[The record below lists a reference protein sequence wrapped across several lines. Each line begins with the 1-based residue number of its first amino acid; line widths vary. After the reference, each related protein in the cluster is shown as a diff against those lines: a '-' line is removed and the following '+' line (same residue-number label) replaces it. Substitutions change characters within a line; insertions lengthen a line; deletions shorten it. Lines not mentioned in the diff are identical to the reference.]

1 MRVLASP
8 VAFCTLLAC
17 AGLAR
22 AEGIETPQPSPH
34 ARVEQRI
41 GLTDVAV
48 DYSSPGVKGRKIWG
62 ELVPF
67 DKPWRTGANA
77 ATKLIASRDFSF
89 GGAAVKAG
97 TYSLYT
103 VPGKTSWAVVLGAN
117 AEVWGTEVADKDKV
131 VAQVTVKPT
140 ALAQPRERMIFL
152 FSDATEGSANLDL
165 EWEKLRVRVP
175 ITVDTKGQ
183 VNASIEKTMADAWR
197 PYQTA
202 ARYLLES
209 GGDLDRAL
217 GYIDRSIAI
226 TSSWQNNLYRA
237 QILAKKGQKAEAHA
251 AALQAQNLGAGDQG
265 YEGFG
270 KDQVAKVIAET
281 K

>member
-1 MRVLASP
+1 MRLASITI
-8 VAFCTLLAC
+8 CSLLA
-17 AGLAR
+17 AATVH

-48 DYSSPGVKGRKIWG
+48 DYSSPGVKNRKIWG
-62 ELVPF
+62 ELVPY

-77 ATKLIASRDFSF
+77 ATKLSASRDFTF
-89 GGAAVKAG
+89 GGTPVKAG
-97 TYSLYT
+97 TYALYT
-103 VPGKTSWAVVLGAN
+103 VPAAASWTVVLGAN
-117 AEVWGTEVADKDKV
+117 ADVWGTEVADKNKV
-131 VAQVTVKPT
+131 VAQITVKPT
-140 ALAQPRERMIFL
+140 ALPASRERMIFL
-152 FSDATEGSANLDL
+152 FTDTTDNGANLDL
-165 EWEKLRVRVP
+165 EWEKLKISVP

-183 VNASIEKTMADAWR
+183 VATSIEKTLADSWR

-202 ARYLLES
+202 ARWLLES

-217 GYIDRSIAI
+217 GYIDRSIAMQPNW
-226 TSSWQNNLYRA
+226 SNNMYRA
-237 QILAKKGQKAEAHA
+237 QILAKKGKKAEAHA
-251 AALQAQNLGAGDQG
+251 AALQAQKLGAGDQA

-270 KDQVAKVIAET
+270 KDQVAKVVAET